1 MELEKIESIIESMLF
16 AAGRMVS
23 IEEMELALEISKED
37 IEKIIEKMQEEYKDA
52 KRGIELIKLNNMAQ
66 LNPGKLKHRNWK

>member
-23 IEEMELALEISKED
+23 IEEMELALEI
-37 IEKIIEKMQEEYKDA
+37 
-52 KRGIELIKLNNMAQ
+52 L
-66 LNPGKLKHRNWK
+66 